1 MKTKVTRSEVYK
13 YHNKVISIGY
23 CAAYYLLIGE
33 EAVGYNAGVYGWNYD
48 LYSIG
53 STAIV
58 TGYRPIGEHVD
69 YTILDRYEAEAKS
82 IYEDRSRSYEDRIAA
97 IKQLL
102 SDFIHEV

>member
-1 MKTKVTRSEVYK
+1 MKTKVTRSEVYR

-33 EAVGYNAGVYGWNYD
+33 EAIGYNHGIYGWNYD

-53 STAIV
+53 NVAIS
-58 TGYRPIGEHVD
+58 TGYRPIGESVN
-69 YTILDRYEAEAKS
+69 YEILDRYEAEAKS
-82 IYEDRSRSYEDRIAA
+82 IYEDRTRSYEDRIAD